1 MKKFLFSIFLGALC
15 MAQTFAQSNSKIAV
29 VYFSCTGNTE
39 RLANTTAKALNAD
52 ILQIEPVKAYTS
64 ADLNWHDKSSR
75 STIECNDAKSRP
87 AIKNIDV
94 SKYDTII
101 VAYPIWWYDA
111 PKAVYTFVDNAN
123 LTGKTI
129 VPICTSGG
137 SGIGKSGTNLE
148 KSCGKGN
155 WKNGKLF
162 NSRTSEK
169 EIKDFFDKVL

>member
-1 MKKFLFSIFLGALC
+1 MKKLFLFMILGALF
-15 MAQTFAQSNSKIAV
+15 MANSFSQTKSKTVV

-52 ILQIEPVKAYTS
+52 ILKIEPVQPYTN
-64 ADLNWHDKSSR
+64 ADLNWNDKKSR

-87 AIKNIDV
+87 AIKPLDI

-111 PKAVYTFVDNAN
+111 PKPVYTFVDNAN
-123 LTGKTI
+123 LSGKTI
-129 VPICTSGG
+129 IPICTSGG
-137 SGIGKSGTNLE
+137 SGIGRSGTNLK

-162 NSRTSEK
+162 NSRASEK
-169 EIKDFFDKVL
+169 EIKAFFKGL